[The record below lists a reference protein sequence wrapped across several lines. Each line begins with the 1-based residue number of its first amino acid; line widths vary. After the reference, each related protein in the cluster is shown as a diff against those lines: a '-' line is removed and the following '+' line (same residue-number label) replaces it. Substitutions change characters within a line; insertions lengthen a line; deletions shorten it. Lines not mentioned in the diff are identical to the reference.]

1 MAQELLTLDNSLL
14 TTRIFWRREKESSSA
29 EVDFLYKFNGM
40 AIPVEVKSGHS
51 SKLKSLHLFM
61 DECPHNIAVRVWS
74 QPFSID
80 DAVTQ
85 GGKKFR
91 LINLPFYYAGQLE
104 EILKQHV

>member
-1 MAQELLTLDNSLL
+1 
-14 TTRIFWRREKESSSA
+14 
-29 EVDFLYKFNGM
+29 M
-40 AIPVEVKSGHS
+40 AIPVEVKSGHN

-80 DAVTQ
+80 GAVTQ